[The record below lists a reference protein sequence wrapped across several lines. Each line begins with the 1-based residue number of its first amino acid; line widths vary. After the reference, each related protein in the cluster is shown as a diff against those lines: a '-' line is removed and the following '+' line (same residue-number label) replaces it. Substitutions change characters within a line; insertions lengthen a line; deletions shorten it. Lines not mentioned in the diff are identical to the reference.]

1 MFADAES
8 YFSRLPG
15 SFYGNC
21 VHIDCATKA
30 AAGGQNS
37 DMPSLSAEDL
47 IMAVHK
53 ASSRRIEVL
62 SRTTGNVDQIVEGYK
77 WQLKILTARS
87 PAGLSVSTAVH
98 AASVGEERFK
108 KGDCRGASRVL
119 RLALQA
125 IGGEAGSG
133 PAATASDPQAAHTAK
148 LRRTILFSLAHCCSK
163 SGDHNN
169 AIKFIKH
176 LEEGG
181 GWCAK
186 GGGANPPPKFLFAKC
201 KVLTEAGDLTGAY
214 TAAEA
219 LVAVTPAPSGRL
231 TAGVGDGEPGDG
243 LDLAAARLISSRE
256 DCSDQSL
263 DLFAAI
269 ASRFAGT
276 PKAVD
281 ARVALLSGLA
291 MAARLRAEGCG
302 AGWWSPDGQH
312 EKGSAAAAT
321 ADKDAVERADK
332 TADDMIAEISG
343 CNSVATSQ
351 ASFGDGAVNAA
362 LEVLVTF
369 TEFFQGREQWETCA
383 RWCGRA
389 INLANRDSKGSTP
402 KGVPDANKAALL
414 LASLLTLRGEMEC
427 RTGDFT
433 SSSQTL
439 DQALALCPT
448 YGRAREV
455 AFWSAACDP
464 NRDESSLS
472 ARLSALSGPRA
483 RLTPGARREYL
494 ATCVGLVAGVRKAT
508 RDPQQPG
515 ERDAGEATYDTR
527 VTMVQE
533 RLLEALLLEAPATTN
548 MRKEAEPTQAQ
559 PSTSSTPHEVGPDK
573 VGPAGSLT
581 VRAEEDDCR
590 GLAPTPM
597 AIEGEGDGDEGDV
610 PVAGTGGATPSGNC
624 LAGSNG
630 NGTGAVPTAVQVVA
644 SMVDS
649 ALQWISK
656 HELQVQRGS
665 VEDAASV
672 LSRVLLSVDK
682 TLRCAGSLGIG
693 PLDDPDIQYLSH
705 GCWNLAVRCCGPNC
719 DLPWADRVGT
729 SATKGQTGT
738 MSVDGATHAES
749 KRNGLLV
756 LAPAFFK
763 ASRNWTEIGSDANM
777 EDALLRRQNCMV
789 LSIAATLELY
799 DSKPADGASLANVT
813 TGSSERR
820 DMLERS
826 RKEVEVATGLN
837 RLLGDVKPEKATE
850 MRSIL
855 LVAEISVLG
864 RLRDSVAVRSL
875 VASRKPDFLRCSTNL
890 LQYCLQLAEDM
901 LDDAKSTAGL
911 CRLCIRRCVEED
923 PVDTCALGGFY
934 RRLLVS
940 ASSRE
945 EALLVVDEF
954 TAKSRDLQEGPG
966 MPSDVV
972 DYVSAKCYNLGLQL
986 LEMSRPGEAERFVGK
1001 ALGLLKLGSSP
1012 AFVRRWEEAI
1022 HKVYRTTLQAKGDAE
1037 TSNNPIMPGG
1047 SGSQVS
1053 TGTGGRAFLST
1064 GLFPMP

>member
-1 MFADAES
+1 MFEDAEG

-15 SFYGNC
+15 SFY
-21 VHIDCATKA
+21 
-30 AAGGQNS
+30 AAGWKES
-37 DMPSLSAEDL
+37 DMPSLSADDL

-62 SRTTGNVDQIVEGYK
+62 SRTTGNVDQMVEGYE

-98 AASVGEERFK
+98 AASVGEQRFK
-108 KGDCRGASRVL
+108 KGDCRGASRIL

-125 IGGEAGSG
+125 IGGDVGSG
-133 PAATASDPQAAHTAK
+133 PAATASDPQAAHTGQ

-186 GGGANPPPKFLFAKC
+186 GGGTDPPPKFLFAKC
-201 KVLTEAGDLTGAY
+201 KVLTDAGDLTGAY
-214 TAAEA
+214 TAAKA
-219 LVAVTPAPSGRL
+219 LVALTPAPSGKP
-231 TAGVGDGEPGDG
+231 TAGVGDGEPEDG

-256 DCSDQSL
+256 DCSDRSL

-281 ARVALLSGLA
+281 ARVALLGGLA
-291 MAARLRAEGCG
+291 MAARLRSEGGG

-312 EKGSAAAAT
+312 EEGSVAAAT
-321 ADKDAVERADK
+321 AENEAVERAEK

-351 ASFGDGAVNAA
+351 VDSA

-369 TEFFQGREQWETCA
+369 TEFFQGRDKWESCA

-389 INLANRDSKGSTP
+389 INLAKDDSKGSTP
-402 KGVPDANKAALL
+402 KRVPHADKASLL
-414 LASLLTLRGEMEC
+414 LASLLTLRGEFSAKRSMEC
-427 RTGDFT
+427 RTGDFA

-455 AFWSAACDP
+455 AFWSAARDP

-494 ATCVGLVAGVRKAT
+494 ATCVGLAAGVRKAT
-508 RDPQQPG
+508 QDPDQSRESG
-515 ERDAGEATYDTR
+515 GSDARYDSR
-527 VTMVQE
+527 VTMAQE
-533 RLLEALLLEAPATTN
+533 RLLEALLVEAPATTD
-548 MRKEAEPTQAQ
+548 MTKGAEPTQAQ
-559 PSTSSTPHEVGPDK
+559 PSTSSTPHEAGSDK
-573 VGPAGSLT
+573 DGPAGSAT
-581 VRAEEDDCR
+581 VGGAGEDC
-590 GLAPTPM
+590 GGIAPTPM
-597 AIEGEGDGDEGDV
+597 VVEGEGNEDV
-610 PVAGTGGATPSGNC
+610 GELPVPRSGADATPSGNRS
-624 LAGSNG
+624 AGSNG
-630 NGTGAVPTAVQVVA
+630 NGTDPVPTAVQVVA

-649 ALQWISK
+649 ALQWVSK
-656 HELQVQRGS
+656 KDLKVHRGS
-665 VEDAASV
+665 AEDAASV

-682 TLRCAGSLGIG
+682 TLLRAGSLGIG
-693 PLDDPDIQYLSH
+693 ALDDPDIRYLSH
-705 GCWNLAVRCCGPNC
+705 GCWNLAVRCCGSNC
-719 DLPWADRVGT
+719 DLPWGDKVGS
-729 SATKGQTGT
+729 SASKDQ
-738 MSVDGATHAES
+738 MSVDEATHTES
-749 KRNGLLV
+749 KRNDLLV

-763 ASRNWTEIGSDANM
+763 ASRNWAEIGSDANM
-777 EDALLRRQNCMV
+777 EDALLRRQNCVV

-799 DSKPADGASLANVT
+799 DSKPVDGAPLANVT
-813 TGSSERR
+813 TDSSGRR

-837 RLLGDVKPEKATE
+837 RLMSDVKPDMATE

-855 LVAEISVLG
+855 LVAEMSVLG
-864 RLRDSVAVRSL
+864 RLGDFVAVRSL
-875 VASRKPDFLRCSTNL
+875 VASREPDFLRCSTNL
-890 LQYCLQLAEDM
+890 LRYCLQLAEDM

-923 PVDTCALGGFY
+923 PVDTSALGEFY

-940 ASSRE
+940 ASSRD

-966 MPSDVV
+966 MPSEDV

-986 LEMSRPGEAERFVGK
+986 LEMSRPGEAERFVGN

-1037 TSNNPIMPGG
+1037 AATNPIMAGG
-1047 SGSQVS
+1047 SGSQAS
-1053 TGTGGRAFLST
+1053 TAIGGRAFLST

>member
-1 MFADAES
+1 MFEDAEG

-15 SFYGNC
+15 SFYGKC
-21 VHIDCATKA
+21 SGGDEPP
-30 AAGGQNS
+30 AGWEKS

-62 SRTTGNVDQIVEGYK
+62 SRTTGNVDQMVEGYE

-87 PAGLSVSTAVH
+87 PPGLSVSTAVH

-108 KGDCRGASRVL
+108 KGDCRGASRIL
-119 RLALQA
+119 RLAFQA
-125 IGGEAGSG
+125 IGGDVGSG
-133 PAATASDPQAAHTAK
+133 PAATASDPQAAHTGK

-186 GGGANPPPKFLFAKC
+186 GGGTDPPSKFLFAKC
-201 KVLTEAGDLTGAY
+201 KVLTDAGDLTGAY
-214 TAAEA
+214 TAAKA
-219 LVAVTPAPSGRL
+219 LVALTPAPSGKP
-231 TAGVGDGEPGDG
+231 TAGVGDGEPEDR

-256 DCSDQSL
+256 DCSDRSL

-291 MAARLRAEGCG
+291 MAARLRSEGGG

-312 EKGSAAAAT
+312 EKGSAAATT
-321 ADKDAVERADK
+321 ADNEAVARVEK
-332 TADDMIAEISG
+332 TADDMIAEISE

-351 ASFGDGAVNAA
+351 VDSA

-369 TEFFQGREQWETCA
+369 TEFFQGRDKWELCA

-389 INLANRDSKGSTP
+389 INLAKGDSKGSTP
-402 KGVPDANKAALL
+402 KRVPHADKASLL

-427 RTGDFT
+427 RTGDFV

-455 AFWSAACDP
+455 AFWSAARDP

-508 RDPQQPG
+508 QDPDQRG
-515 ERDAGEATYDTR
+515 ESDAGDARCDGR

-533 RLLEALLLEAPATTN
+533 RLLEALLLEVPATTD
-548 MRKEAEPTQAQ
+548 MTKETEPAQAQ
-559 PSTSSTPHEVGPDK
+559 PSTSSTPHEAGSDK
-573 VGPAGSLT
+573 DGPAGSAT
-581 VRAEEDDCR
+581 VGSAGEDCG

-597 AIEGEGDGDEGDV
+597 VVEGEGDEDVGDV
-610 PVAGTGGATPSGNC
+610 PVARTGADATPSGNRSED
-624 LAGSNG
+624 SNG
-630 NGTGAVPTAVQVVA
+630 NGTDSVPTAVQVVA

-649 ALQWISK
+649 ALQWVSK
-656 HELQVQRGS
+656 EEIKVHGGS
-665 VEDAASV
+665 AEDAASV

-682 TLRCAGSLGIG
+682 TLGRAGSLGIG

-705 GCWNLAVRCCGPNC
+705 SCWNLAVRCCGSSC
-719 DLPWADRVGT
+719 DLPWGDKVGS
-729 SATKGQTGT
+729 SASKDQ
-738 MSVDGATHAES
+738 MSVDEVTHTGS
-749 KRNGLLV
+749 KRNDLLV

-763 ASRNWTEIGSDANM
+763 ASRNWAEIGSDANM
-777 EDALLRRQNCMV
+777 EDALLRRQNCVV
-789 LSIAATLELY
+789 LSIAATLELH
-799 DSKPADGASLANVT
+799 DSKPVDDAPLANVT
-813 TGSSERR
+813 MGLSERR

-837 RLLGDVKPEKATE
+837 RLLSDVKPDMATE
-850 MRSIL
+850 MRPIL
-855 LVAEISVLG
+855 LVAEMNVLG
-864 RLRDSVAVRSL
+864 RLGDFVAVRSL
-875 VASRKPDFLRCSTNL
+875 IASREPDFLRCSTNL
-890 LQYCLQLAEDM
+890 LRYCLQLAEDM

-945 EALLVVDEF
+945 EALVVVDEF

-966 MPSDVV
+966 MPSDDV

-1022 HKVYRTTLQAKGDAE
+1022 HKVYRITLQAKGDAE
-1037 TSNNPIMPGG
+1037 TATNPIMAGG
-1047 SGSQVS
+1047 SGSQAS
-1053 TGTGGRAFLST
+1053 TAIGGRAFLST